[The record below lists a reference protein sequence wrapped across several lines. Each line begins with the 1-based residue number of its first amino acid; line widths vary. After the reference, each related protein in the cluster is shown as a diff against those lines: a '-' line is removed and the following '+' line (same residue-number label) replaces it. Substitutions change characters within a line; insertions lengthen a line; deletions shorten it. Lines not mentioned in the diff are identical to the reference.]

1 LHLSSL
7 RHLPIALVLVSP
19 LSLSL
24 AALAVPIQSAH
35 GVTAPVASSVSGGP
49 KRPGS
54 IPASSSSG
62 SSSTADIS
70 NQRGRPVPGISATQS
85 NGRTLAE
92 IKPDNPMPVQ

>member
-1 LHLSSL
+1 MHLSSL

-35 GVTAPVASSVSGGP
+35 GVTAPVAGSVSGGP

-62 SSSTADIS
+62 SSTADIS